1 MIYLIE
7 YYSIS
12 MIYSILVIS
21 YIYIIY
27 IYHIYICHVCV
38 YIYIQYVYCIILHTC
53 MDSPRKN
60 KKKLVQW
67 VDRHG
72 KNNVAMLYP
81 TIPAN
86 HDLPSGNQ
94 TWHAQKI

>member
-1 MIYLIE
+1 M
-7 YYSIS
+7 SC
-12 MIYSILVIS
+12 MC
-21 YIYIIY
+21 IY
-27 IYHIYICHVCV
+27 IYSMYIALYYIHVWT
-38 YIYIQYVYCIILHTC
+38 LPGKT
-53 MDSPRKN
+53 
-60 KKKLVQW
+60 KKLVQW

>member
-1 MIYLIE
+1 MVRSPIRGGKVPRNMEMYTVYCIY
-7 YYSIS
+7 
-12 MIYSILVIS
+12 
-21 YIYIIY
+21 
-27 IYHIYICHVCV
+27 IYICHVCV
-38 YIYIQYVYCIILHTC
+38 YIYTVCILHYITY
-53 MDSPRKN
+53 MYGLSPEKQ
-60 KKKLVQW
+60 KKLVQW

>member
-1 MIYLIE
+1 MYGL
-7 YYSIS
+7 
-12 MIYSILVIS
+12 
-21 YIYIIY
+21 
-27 IYHIYICHVCV
+27 
-38 YIYIQYVYCIILHTC
+38 
-53 MDSPRKN
+53 SPEKQ
-60 KKKLVQW
+60 KKLVQW

>member
-1 MIYLIE
+1 
-7 YYSIS
+7 

-21 YIYIIY
+21 YIYI
-27 IYHIYICHVCV
+27 YHIYIYVMYV
-38 YIYIQYVYCIILHTC
+38 YIYIYSMYIALYYIHVWTLPGKT
-53 MDSPRKN
+53 

>member
-21 YIYIIY
+21 YIYVMY
-27 IYHIYICHVCV
+27 V
-38 YIYIQYVYCIILHTC
+38 YIQYVYCIILHTC
-53 MDSPRKN
+53 MDSPRK
-60 KKKLVQW
+60 KKIVQW

>member
-1 MIYLIE
+1 M
-7 YYSIS
+7 SC
-12 MIYSILVIS
+12 MC
-21 YIYIIY
+21 IY
-27 IYHIYICHVCV
+27 IYTVC
-38 YIYIQYVYCIILHTC
+38 ILHYITY
-53 MDSPRKN
+53 MYGLSPEKQ
-60 KKKLVQW
+60 KKLVQW